1 VIDLGGMLELRRS
14 LLAQGAEPLGWKVG
28 FGAPAA
34 IEKLGTGR
42 PLVGFLTDRG
52 LLPDG
57 ATVSIGDWANPML
70 EAEVA
75 VHLAR
80 DVEGDA
86 AWEQVRDAVGGLSAA
101 IELADVHP
109 PPTDVEAI
117 LAGNIYHRHVLLGP
131 IKGSDPSTIAA
142 RPAKGSDPST
152 IAARLVRDGEEI
164 AATDAPEELTGE
176 RIEVVRLTAELLA
189 ENGARLRAGEVVITG
204 SIFAPVSVA
213 PGERVT
219 AEIPP
224 LGSLSVQLRG

>member
-1 VIDLGGMLELRRS
+1 VIDLSGMLELRRS
-14 LLAQGAEPLGWKVG
+14 LLAEGAEPVGWKVG

-34 IEKLGTGR
+34 MQSLGTGR
-42 PLVGFLTDRG
+42 PLVGFLTERG

-57 ATVSIGDWANPML
+57 AAVPIADWANPML

-80 DVEGDA
+80 DVDGTA
-86 AWEQVRDAVGGLSAA
+86 TWEQVRDAVGGLAAA

-109 PPTDVEAI
+109 PPTDVGAI
-117 LAGNIYHRHVLLGP
+117 LAGNIYHRHVQLGP
-131 IKGSDPSTIAA
+131 KGSEPPPSA
-142 RPAKGSDPST
+142 R
-152 IAARLVRDGEEI
+152 IVRDGEEV

-189 ENGARLRAGEVVITG
+189 MNGERLRAGEVVITG
-204 SIFAPVSVA
+204 SIFPPLPVA

-224 LGSLSVQLRG
+224 LGSLTVALRR